1 MNLLLSLT
9 LTSFDLL
16 FNYVNYPPPQ
26 ESFSWSLGEFPIGKS
41 YFSIKEHI

>member
-9 LTSFDLL
+9 LTSLDLL
-16 FNYVNYPPPQ
+16 FNYVNYPPQ